1 MAKLERYAV
10 YSVTQT
16 RHDLKAQQRRCAE
29 SINKMNDA
37 VINVIGAG
45 LAGSEAAWQIARRG
59 LRVRLHEMRPLRM
72 TEAHL
77 TGMFGE
83 LVCSN
88 SLRNDSMETAIGVLK
103 EEMRRLGS
111 LIIATADRVRV
122 PAGSALAVDRE
133 EFARVLTETL
143 ATHPMVEIVRAE
155 ATTLPSGPTII
166 ATGPLTSPAFGDAL
180 NQIVGER
187 NLYFYDA
194 IAPIVTA
201 ASIDMEVAFMA
212 SRWGKGGEDYINC
225 PLDEAQ
231 YTAFVAAVMAAEK
244 VATHSFEKQI
254 YFEGCMP
261 IEEIARRGPMTL
273 AFGPM
278 RPVGLDHPRTGKRP
292 FAVVQLR
299 QDDGAGRLF
308 NMVGFQT
315 KMTYPE
321 QRRVLRM
328 IPGLER
334 AEFVRLG
341 SLHRN
346 TFIDSPRL
354 LRPTL
359 QFRGRDDLFL
369 AGQMIGVEGYV
380 ESAAAGMLAAVNAAR
395 LVTGRELVV
404 PPPETALGSLV
415 VYITDASR
423 RDFQPM
429 NANYGLMPD
438 LKSRA
443 RGREKKIEM
452 GKRAIAAFDSWI
464 DLNGLEMAASDSA
477 DIAADIHA

>member
-1 MAKLERYAV
+1 
-10 YSVTQT
+10 
-16 RHDLKAQQRRCAE
+16 
-29 SINKMNDA
+29 MNEA

-59 LRVRLHEMRPLRM
+59 VRVRLHEMRPVRM
-72 TEAHL
+72 TEAHQ

-88 SLRNDSMETAIGVLK
+88 SLRNDSMETAVGVLK

-111 LIIATADRVRV
+111 LIIATADHVRV

-143 ATHPMVEIVRAE
+143 TAHPLVEIVRTE
-155 ATTLPSGPTII
+155 ATALPLGPAII

-180 NQIVGER
+180 NQIVGAR

-212 SRWGKGGEDYINC
+212 SRWGKGGDDYTNC

-231 YTAFVAAVMAAEK
+231 YTAFVAAVMAAGK
-244 VATHSFEKQI
+244 VATRSFEKQI

-278 RPVGLDHPRTGKRP
+278 RPVGLAHPRTGDRP

-380 ESAAAGMLAAVNAAR
+380 ESAAAGMLAAVNASR
-395 LVTGRELVV
+395 MVTGHELVV

-415 VYITDASR
+415 TYITDASR

-452 GKRAIAAFDSWI
+452 GTRAIAAFESWI
-464 DLNGLEMAASDSA
+464 DRNGLDMAASVTSISA
-477 DIAADIHA
+477 DAVTGYRV